1 MTTSNEADPNVADAE
16 SLYNDVVKLVAHDPD
31 NEELLESQVHGAMH
45 LISFEA
51 RNKRFDKA
59 QSVFDEIIDLVERK
73 NLPNLRQM
81 NGRIAVGLSAQ
92 YGDAGLTEK
101 AEALYVHIKQM
112 VERFPNEV
120 ELRESQARVAFNL
133 SVDYARADRLDLVEK
148 MHDEIAAL
156 ADQHPE
162 DVELQIQRGRIL
174 RNILYEHVF
183 EKNDIERAR
192 KIYRSLSDLL
202 MRNPKSSEL
211 REIQADAAVMIL
223 AKMDEE
229 D

>member
-1 MTTSNEADPNVADAE
+1 MTASNETDSNISDAE
-16 SLYNDVVKLVAHDPD
+16 SLYNDVVTLVARDPD

-59 QSVFDEIIDLVERK
+59 QSVFDEIADLVERK
-73 NLPNLRQM
+73 NSPDLRAM
-81 NGRIAVGLSAQ
+81 NGNIAVGLSAN

-101 AEALYVHIKQM
+101 AEALYARIKQM
-112 VERFPNEV
+112 AERFPNEA
-120 ELRESQARVAFNL
+120 ELRESQARIAFNL
-133 SVDYARADRLDLVEK
+133 SVDYERAEQSDLVKK
-148 MHDEIAAL
+148 MYDEIFIL

-162 DVELQIQRGRIL
+162 DGGLQIQRGRVL
-174 RNILYEHVF
+174 RNILYDLVF
-183 EKNDIERAR
+183 EQNDIEGAR
-192 KIYRSLSDLL
+192 KIYRSLSDLVL
-202 MRNPKSSEL
+202 RNLNSTEL

-223 AKMDEE
+223 AKMDE

>member
-59 QSVFDEIIDLVERK
+59 QSVFDEILDLVQRK
-73 NLPNLRQM
+73 NSQKLREM
-81 NGRIAVGLSAQ
+81 YGDIAVGLSAQ
-92 YGDAGLTEK
+92 YGDAGLMEK
-101 AEALYVHIKQM
+101 AEALYVRIKQM
-112 VERFPNEV
+112 VDRFPNEAG
-120 ELRESQARVAFNL
+120 LRESQAKVAFNL
-133 SVDYARADRLDLVEK
+133 SIDYELANRLDLAEK
-148 MHDEIAAL
+148 MHDEVAAL

-162 DVELQIQRGRIL
+162 DLELQLERGRIL
-174 RNILYEHVF
+174 RNLIG
-183 EKNDIERAR
+183 KNDIEGAR
-192 KIYRSLSDLL
+192 KIYRSLSDLVV
-202 MRNPKSSEL
+202 RNPKSSEL

-223 AKMDEE
+223 AKMDE